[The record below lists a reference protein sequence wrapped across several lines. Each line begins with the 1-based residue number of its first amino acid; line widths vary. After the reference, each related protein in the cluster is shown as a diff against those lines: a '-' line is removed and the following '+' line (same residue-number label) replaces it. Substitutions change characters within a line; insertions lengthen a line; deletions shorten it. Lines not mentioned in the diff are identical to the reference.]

1 MIKIEQGEHYG
12 LYKKHSKK
20 DICRNQVKPQR
31 GLDLCR
37 QYLHNGTEVM
47 KEAA

>member
-1 MIKIEQGEHYG
+1 MIKIEKGEHYG
-12 LYKKHSKK
+12 LYKALQERYLPGPSM
-20 DICRNQVKPQR
+20 KPQR